1 MDRKRYIC
9 YLILISIPVVFLLLL
24 LVIFGQLPLMLIL
37 VLLLIVGLG
46 ILNRKMPEIFAPLRG
61 TTTIIPTDP
70 APQTEP
76 GSHGD
81 KHRTFLTL
89 SSINAYS
96 SSCITVNQPVFVIG
110 RARDCH
116 HIIGDGAVSSHH
128 LTIEYD
134 YDDKRCYVTDN
145 DTTNGT
151 YLNSIRLNPYARCA
165 LKDGDILQ
173 LAGNAYT
180 VEYVHF

>member
-37 VLLLIVGLG
+37 VLLLIVALG
-46 ILNRKMPEIFAPLRG
+46 ILNRKKPEIFAPLRG
-61 TTTIIPTDP
+61 QSPITPVNP
-70 APQTEP
+70 EPRTEP
-76 GSHGD
+76 DSHSD
-81 KHRTFLTL
+81 KGRTFLTL

-96 SSCITVNQPVFVIG
+96 NSCITVNQPVFVIG

-145 DTTNGT
+145 DSTNGT
-151 YLNSIRLNPYARCA
+151 FLNSFRLNPYTRCA

-173 LAGNAYT
+173 LAGNAYA